1 MTNGFLA
8 RKSGWMIVCG
18 LAGFVAAFAYSE
30 GQAVKQ
36 ALIVT
41 GVGNVGQLA
50 EPFILMTVFWAAIGI
65 LVIGAFQ
72 LFRN

>member
-1 MTNGFLA
+1 MAQGFLA
-8 RKSGWMIVCG
+8 RKSGWLVVCV
-18 LAGFVAAFAYSE
+18 LAGFVAVFAYSE

-36 ALIVT
+36 ALTV
-41 GVGNVGQLA
+41 VGNVGQLA

-65 LVIGAFQ
+65 LVLGAFQ